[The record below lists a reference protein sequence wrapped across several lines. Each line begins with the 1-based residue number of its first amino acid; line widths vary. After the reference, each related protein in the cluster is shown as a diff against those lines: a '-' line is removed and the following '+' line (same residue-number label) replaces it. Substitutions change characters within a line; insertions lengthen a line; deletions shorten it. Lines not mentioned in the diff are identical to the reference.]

1 MSRTDA
7 DGRASAAGRSYKAA
21 LARLAR
27 GEGRHPDHAG
37 RIVRITPASVAR
49 EAGRSRNP
57 LYTTHRDILD
67 EIEAAS
73 ACDIPVRD
81 LAARLAELEGE
92 LVRLRA
98 EARRHG
104 EERRELAS
112 ENLTLLHRAR
122 TAEHRLEACL
132 HRIGEVSYPE
142 RAAVSTGVSTGQS
155 RSTRSE

>member
-1 MSRTDA
+1 MGNVDA
-7 DGRASAAGRSYKAA
+7 DPRGQSAARSYRAA

-37 RIVRITPASVAR
+37 RVVRITPASVAR

-57 LYTTHRDILD
+57 LYTNHRDILD
-67 EIEAAS
+67 EIEAA
-73 ACDIPVRD
+73 AHADVPVRD
-81 LAARLAELEGE
+81 LAARLVELEGE

-98 EARRHG
+98 ESRRHS

-122 TAEHRLEACL
+122 SAEQRLETCL
-132 HRIGEVSYPE
+132 RRPGGVPAQ
-142 RAAVSTGVSTGQS
+142 AATQTG
-155 RSTRSE
+155 